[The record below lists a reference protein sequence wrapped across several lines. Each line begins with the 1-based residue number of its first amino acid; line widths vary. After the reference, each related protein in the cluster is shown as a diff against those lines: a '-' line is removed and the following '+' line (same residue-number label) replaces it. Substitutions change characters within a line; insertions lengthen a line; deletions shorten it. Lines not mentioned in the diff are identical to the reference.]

1 MKKLDIKSVLIG
13 VLATALVFV
22 LIGATSPNKNL
33 GDIVVNSINVLDE
46 NGNSVVWLNADEE
59 GGMIGVRNT
68 DGKTVIGLGG
78 AEDGGMLLISNS
90 DGKTVAGLG
99 VDGAGGGALK
109 TFNTHNK
116 GVGYFGSSEDGD
128 GVVVL
133 SDRYGDAGWAVS
145 GKQ

>member
-1 MKKLDIKSVLIG
+1 MKKLDIRSILIG
-13 VLATALVFV
+13 VLCTALVFV
-22 LIGATSPNKNL
+22 LIGAKSQNENL

-59 GGMIGVRNT
+59 GGMIGVKNT
-68 DGKTVIGLGG
+68 DGKTGIILGG

-99 VDGAGGGALK
+99 ADGAGGGALK

-116 GVGYFGSSEDGD
+116 SVGYFGSSKDSDGIPI
-128 GVVVL
+128 L
-133 SDRYGDAGWAVS
+133 SDRYGDDGWAVS